1 MSFDGFRDSY
11 RYLKDVIIH
20 NKIKK
25 QTKMRKIKK
34 SKNVKMNLTISPE
47 FYQVLQQNAKTDFVK
62 VATWTKQFLMKNL
75 KGDKL
80 EKKCLTKNE
89 AAMGN

>member
-1 MSFDGFRDSY
+1 
-11 RYLKDVIIH
+11 
-20 NKIKK
+20 
-25 QTKMRKIKK
+25 
-34 SKNVKMNLTISPE
+34 MNLTISPE